1 MHTPP
6 NTTDED
12 WLNNATKA
20 GYGLTA
26 FNEVMVAPYEAPA
39 VGGMFWAH
47 TGPFRSPRAEE
58 YGACQIASYLKSLSP
73 SATPL
78 PIFELANVNLER
90 PFLGCNVH
98 RGIKPLPASDCLS
111 RGFGDWQANMTDEK
125 GYGRNSSNVFR
136 AVSAAVFK
144 GLACTQEEKHVTFV

>member
-1 MHTPP
+1 MHTPT

-12 WLNNATKA
+12 WLSNATK
-20 GYGLTA
+20 GGFGLTA
-26 FNEVMVAPYEAPA
+26 FNEVMVTYEAPA

-47 TGPFRSPRAEE
+47 TGDFRGPRANE
-58 YGACQIASYLKSLSP
+58 YGACQITAYLKSLSP

-90 PFLGCNVH
+90 PFLGCNGQSGVS
-98 RGIKPLPASDCLS
+98 SDCLS

-125 GYGRNSSNVFR
+125 GYGRNSESVIR
-136 AVSAAVFK
+136 AVSAATFQS
-144 GLACTQEEKHVTFV
+144 LACTPEEGRVAFV